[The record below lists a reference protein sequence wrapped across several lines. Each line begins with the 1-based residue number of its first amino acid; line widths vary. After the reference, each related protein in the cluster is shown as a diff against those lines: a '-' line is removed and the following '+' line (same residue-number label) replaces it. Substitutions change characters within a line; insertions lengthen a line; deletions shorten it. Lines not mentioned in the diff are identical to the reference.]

1 MNTSTEISVGID
13 AGKSQL
19 DIFIRP
25 LDQAF
30 SVDNSAAGIKAA
42 IQRLKPLAPA
52 RIVIEATGRLEL
64 PFVLA
69 AQAAALPVTVA
80 NPKYVR
86 RFADALGQ
94 LAKTDRLD
102 AQVIAHFGE
111 ALKPEPTEILSKNAR
126 LISDLLARRSQL
138 TEMSTM
144 EKNRLSILPKA
155 LHASLNRHL
164 KHLQTE
170 IRRIEQQL
178 DRLID
183 QTPDWLQKR
192 DQLLS
197 VNGVG
202 KILAYTLLSDL
213 PELGQL
219 NRREIAS
226 LVGIAPMNKESGS
239 FKGKRRIRGGRA
251 HVRTVLFLATMSA
264 IRSNPVLRTKYQQ
277 LKTAGKPPKV
287 ALVACMRKLLTIL
300 NVMMKNGECWNPKM
314 A

>member
-1 MNTSTEISVGID
+1 MNIPSEISVGVD
-13 AGKSQL
+13 AGKFQL

-69 AQAAALPVTVA
+69 AQEASLPITVA

-94 LAKTDRLD
+94 LAKTDLLD
-102 AQVIAHFGE
+102 AQVIARFGE
-111 ALKPEPTEILSKNAR
+111 ALKPEPTAVLSKSAR

-164 KHLQTE
+164 KQMQTE
-170 IRRIEQQL
+170 IRRIEKQL
-178 DRLID
+178 DQLID
-183 QTPDWLQKR
+183 QEPDWQQKR
-192 DQLLS
+192 DRLLS

-202 KILAYTLLSDL
+202 RILAYTLLSEL
-213 PELGQL
+213 PELGAL
-219 NRREIAS
+219 NRREIAA

-239 FKGKRRIRGGRA
+239 FQGKRRIRGGRA
-251 HVRTVLFLATMSA
+251 RVRTVLFLAAMSA
-264 IRSNPVLRTKYQQ
+264 IRSNPVLKTKYLQ
-277 LKTAGKPPKV
+277 LKAAGKPPKV

-300 NVMMKNGECWNPKM
+300 NVMMKNGEDWNPRM